1 MYDNSYYK
9 RRYMIAFYKDT
20 KEKDDE
26 RLVEIFDNS
35 QQICKYR
42 KLPLT
47 QNNLLKI
54 KVELYNA
61 LKRNPPITRMLDGT
75 SMKVYL
81 IDMLEELE
89 EQERRDKC
97 MPEKKFVKISSSINI
112 EVYGNFESLAM
123 INSDHKLN
131 NVKPG
136 WAKIRILITQGVN
149 WYPSEILEW
158 NAIKRLV
165 EKEILTVSEQ
175 RDTLND
181 AELEQKVEAQR
192 KLILKGYK
200 ALKRDKEKI
209 DEINKANKKSKTKE
223 D

>member
-1 MYDNSYYK
+1 MYDNNYYK
-9 RRYMIAFYKDT
+9 RRYMIAFYKET

-61 LKRNPPITRMLDGT
+61 LKRTPPVTRMLDGT

-97 MPEKKFVKISSSINI
+97 MPEKKFVKISSSMNI

-123 INSDHKLN
+123 INSDRKLN

-136 WAKIRILITQGVN
+136 WAKIRVLITQGVN

-165 EKEILTVSEQ
+165 EKEILTISEQ

-181 AELEQKVEAQR
+181 AELEERVEAQR
-192 KLILKGYK
+192 RLILKGYK

-209 DEINKANKKSKTKE
+209 DEINKANKKSKAKE